1 MNRGKFSQR
10 RFWENS
16 LNPAE
21 TLANRGILVFGAFCA
36 LEHLTTVR
44 SLRNFVRFLVA
55 VQLLPALES
64 GEETLVGG
72 QAVLEGVMMR
82 SPHAWAIACRKPSGE
97 VVTMSEPL
105 ARPSEKHKW
114 MAWPIVR
121 GVMTLGYAMSLGYR
135 ALRFSANVAIEEVM
149 QSDKEH
155 VETAASAVPPKLAPS
170 ASSGQALSLPNGRSE
185 AEATDASKSKSR
197 EKAAA
202 ISGWLAAVNVIIS
215 LAFFIF
221 MYKYLP
227 LLAATELKKANPALG
242 GQIVFNLVD
251 GAIRLLLFLL
261 FIWGVSLFPDIR
273 RVYQYHGAEH
283 KTVFAFEN
291 GDPLETSRGAEIF
304 HVPSALRHQ
313 LSDDGDADLDRLL
326 HAGSVHHV
334 LGAFRI
340 AHRAAARDRRSV
352 LRNHPLRRQ
361 ASRLALRPDDRSR
374 PLAATHH
381 DPAAVGRNGPMR
393 HHRARSGHGPGKRT
407 RRRIG
412 DCLGFPTRETVV
424 GRLSLVVGLSAT
436 QHYSCL
442 REVSTCQHLSRICEF
457 GKKR

>member
-1 MNRGKFSQR
+1 M
-10 RFWENS
+10 
-16 LNPAE
+16 
-21 TLANRGILVFGAFCA
+21 FGAFPR
-36 LEHLTTVR
+36 LEHLITVR

-114 MAWPIVR
+114 MGWPIVR

-149 QSDKEH
+149 QGDASTTGHVGTAASTTGH
-155 VETAASAVPPKLAPS
+155 VETGASPVPAK
-170 ASSGQALSLPNGRSE
+170 RSE
-185 AEATDASKSKSR
+185 TEPSTNAAAVDSARTQAR
-197 EKAAA
+197 EKAAT
-202 ISGWLAAVNVIIS
+202 ISGWLAAGNVVIS

-227 LLAATELKKANPALG
+227 LLAATELKKVNPALG

-251 GAIRLLLFLL
+251 GAVRLILFLL

-291 GDPLETSRGAEIF
+291 GDPLTTAAVQKYSTFHPRCGTSFLMTVMLISIGF
-304 HVPSALRHQ
+304 YMLVPFTTFWARFAS
-313 LSDDGDADLDRLL
+313 
-326 HAGSVHHV
+326 
-334 LGAFRI
+334 RI
-340 AHRAAARDRRSV
+340 ALLPVIAGVSYEIIRFAAKHRGSLFALMTAPGLWLQRITTKPPSDEMAQCAITALD
-352 LRNHPLRRQ
+352 Q
-361 ASRLALRPDDRSR
+361 AMALEKE
-374 PLAATHH
+374 
-381 DPAAVGRNGPMR
+381 
-393 HHRARSGHGPGKRT
+393 HGG
-407 RRRIG
+407 
-412 DCLGFPTRETVV
+412 E
-424 GRLSLVVGLSAT
+424 LVIA
-436 QHYSCL
+436 
-442 REVSTCQHLSRICEF
+442 
-457 GKKR
+457 